1 MIQIN
6 IVYSVAYKCSVA
18 AHWIEEQYC
27 NSKLRTFVE
36 GKDPSR
42 KGMTEGEWQI
52 RKIIEG
58 ID

>member
-1 MIQIN
+1 MN
-6 IVYSVAYKCSVA
+6 IVYSVAYKRSVA

-52 RKIIEG
+52 RKIIER